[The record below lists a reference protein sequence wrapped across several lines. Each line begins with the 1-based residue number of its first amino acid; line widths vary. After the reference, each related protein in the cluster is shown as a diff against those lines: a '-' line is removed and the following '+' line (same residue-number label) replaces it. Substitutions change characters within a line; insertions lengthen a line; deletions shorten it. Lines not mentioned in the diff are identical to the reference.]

1 MTTRDRAA
9 PLDQPLPALPA
20 LGTVECRFEWS
31 SGKIARKWVLGVIFL
46 IAAAGFLALSV
57 SLFLYTRNA
66 HENPRSGDTLLFVV
80 AIIATQATLVTGAL
94 GASSIHA
101 ARTMR
106 GAYQL
111 ICADGLIQLQR
122 HQVNH
127 ACWDE
132 IAFVEP
138 YSDDSE
144 GDSLDAI
151 TITRADGYSFLVTD
165 FFCGLA
171 RIRQAL
177 EQRTLRRLWESARD
191 DFEAGRIVDF
201 RTLRISKE
209 GLRKKSP
216 IVGDPREIHLA
227 WQDVQEVTWRG
238 QDFVTIRQK
247 GQSREWFGYHVANS
261 SVCGALLRLGY
272 QRYVKGNAGDDW
284 VAEWLARAEKR

>member
-1 MTTRDRAA
+1 MITRARAA
-9 PLDQPLPALPA
+9 PLDQPSLALPA
-20 LGTVECRFEWS
+20 LGAVECRFEWS
-31 SGKIARKWVLGVIFL
+31 SGKIIRKWVLGVVFV

-57 SLFLYTRNA
+57 SLFIYTRNA
-66 HENPRSGDTLLFVV
+66 HENPRSGDTFLFLV
-80 AIIATQATLVTGAL
+80 AIFAAQATLVTGAL
-94 GASSIHA
+94 GASSVHA
-101 ARTMR
+101 AYTMR
-106 GAYQL
+106 GAFQL
-111 ICADGLIQLQR
+111 ICADGLIELQR

-127 ACWDE
+127 ARWDE

-144 GDSLDAI
+144 GDGLDAI
-151 TITRADGYSFLVTD
+151 TITRAGGHSFLVTD
-165 FFCGLA
+165 FFGGLA

-177 EQRTLRRLWESARD
+177 EQRTLRRLWESALD

-201 RTLRISKE
+201 HTLRISKE

-227 WQDVQEVTWRG
+227 WQDIQQITWRG

-272 QRYVKGNAGDDW
+272 QRYVKGNADDGW
-284 VAEWLARAEKR
+284 VAEWLARVERR